1 MSKIEIIPF
10 EPKHKRIWEKFIAKS
25 NNGTMFHRLAFMD
38 YHNEGKFDFSHL
50 TFWKD
55 GEMIAVLPGGFKE
68 EGKAYWSPVG
78 ASYGSLV
85 TKDIAF
91 DLSSELVDTMLE
103 YFASRGTKEIFLIPP
118 PLIYNKVYNQNVEY
132 SMLYRKFD
140 FEYHYI
146 SHAVDLK
153 LHHSRF
159 QNYDHKTAKTIE
171 KIRKEKNITVRETKD
186 YDAFYPILLD
196 NKAKHNTTPTH
207 SLADLHR
214 LEELVPDNLKLFLV
228 YKDETP
234 IAGSLLFL
242 PNPKVSLCFY
252 VMMDYNYKSLRP
264 NFLALDESIRW
275 SMANGYDWF
284 DIGVSQDTSSENP
297 MTPSNSL
304 IYFKER
310 FGARGIFRST
320 YHYKFD

>member
-1 MSKIEIIPF
+1 MSKIEVIPY
-10 EPKHKRIWEKFIAKS
+10 EAKHKRVWDKFLAKS
-25 NNGTMFHRLAFMD
+25 NNGTMFHKVDFLN
-38 YHNEGKFDFSHL
+38 YHQEGRFEFSN
-50 TFWKD
+50 FIFRKD
-55 GEMIAVLPGGFKE
+55 DEVIGILPGGFKE
-68 EGKAYWSPVG
+68 DGKVYWSPVG
-78 ASYGSLV
+78 SSYGSLV

-91 DLSSELVDTMLE
+91 DLSLELVDAMLD
-103 YFASRGTKEIFLIPP
+103 YFKQLGTKEIFLIPP
-118 PLIYNKVYNQNVEY
+118 PLIYNKHYNQNVEY

-153 LHHSRF
+153 KHLSRF
-159 QNYDHKTAKTIE
+159 QSYDHKTAKTIE
-171 KIRKEKNITVRETKD
+171 KIRKEKIITVRESKD
-186 YDAFYPILLD
+186 YDAFFPILLD

-207 SLADLHR
+207 SLRDLHR
-214 LEELVPDNLKLFLV
+214 LEELVPENLKLFLV

-252 VMMDYNYKSLRP
+252 VMMDYNYKSYRP
-264 NFLALDESIRW
+264 NFLALDESIKW
-275 SMANGYDWF
+275 SIANGYEWF
-284 DIGVSQDTSSENP
+284 DIGVSQDTSSDNP

-320 YHYKFD
+320 YHFKF